1 MTESPVRATIDGQHQ
16 EERTMTEST
25 DGTPADEPKADETFT
40 WTNEGPSGD
49 AAKSGTGST
58 ATSILDSVRDVVDEL
73 AERAAPT
80 VREFSA
86 RAAELT
92 AIAADKAAPFAKRA
106 GEVTADASGK
116 LATRSREWA
125 SELRASVATA
135 ERDAG
140 AGSGAH
146 PETSAGT
153 PSEPGQGDPE
163 TTDQPGPN

>member
-1 MTESPVRATIDGQHQ
+1 MGGQQH

-25 DGTPADEPKADETFT
+25 NGTPADEPKADETFT
-40 WTNEGPSGD
+40 WTNEAPADD
-49 AAKSGTGST
+49 AKGSAGST

-106 GEVTADASGK
+106 GEATADASGK
-116 LATRSREWA
+116 LATKSREWA
-125 SELRASVATA
+125 SGLRSSVATA
-135 ERDAG
+135 DAD
-140 AGSGAH
+140 
-146 PETSAGT
+146 AGT
-153 PSEPGQGDPE
+153 PAEPATDDSSS
-163 TTDQPGPN
+163 TDQPGPI

>member
-1 MTESPVRATIDGQHQ
+1 MEGQHH

-25 DGTPADEPKADETFT
+25 SGTPADEPKADETFT
-40 WTNEGPSGD
+40 WTHDAGAGEPKGP
-49 AAKSGTGST
+49 ST
-58 ATSILDSVRDVVDEL
+58 ATSILDTVRDAVDEL

-116 LATRSREWA
+116 LASRSREWA
-125 SELRASVATA
+125 SELRGSVATA
-135 ERDAG
+135 ER
-140 AGSGAH
+140 
-146 PETSAGT
+146 EAGT
-153 PSEPGQGDPE
+153 SSDASTGGTGPAPVDPA
-163 TTDQPGPN
+163 TNDDSSPQQPGPI

>member
-1 MTESPVRATIDGQHQ
+1 
-16 EERTMTEST
+16 MTEST
-25 DGTPADEPKADETFT
+25 NGTPADEPKADETFT
-40 WTNEGPSGD
+40 WTNEDPAHSTKGAP
-49 AAKSGTGST
+49 GST

-116 LATRSREWA
+116 LASRSREWA

-135 ERDAG
+135 E
-140 AGSGAH
+140 
-146 PETSAGT
+146 PETAAPVADTGAPATTS
-153 PSEPGQGDPE
+153 SEPNRTGDS
-163 TTDQPGPN
+163 TKDQPESV